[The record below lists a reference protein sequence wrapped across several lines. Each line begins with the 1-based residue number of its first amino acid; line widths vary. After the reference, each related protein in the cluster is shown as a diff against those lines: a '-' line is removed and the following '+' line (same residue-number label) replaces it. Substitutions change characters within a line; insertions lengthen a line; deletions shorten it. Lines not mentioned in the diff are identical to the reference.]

1 MRICPARTTRPAPF
15 SDPAQKE
22 SNCCRPTGL
31 QTVGRKTK
39 DVCVLR
45 NLGAR
50 LLTLVGSRWR
60 LLPEVE
66 RFTAKSGTN
75 SPGKPSLRSRGPT
88 GGPERNVEE
97 TFATVAAREK
107 NPPDTST
114 PSGTAPLSQ
123 KRTKSAAYKI
133 RGGAR
138 PFRSTR
144 MPQRL
149 PLTAGLP
156 PFPRESFSRV
166 IPRNSCSGEL
176 FRARGIQLFAP
187 PNKLQGYADSRP
199 R

>member
-39 DVCVLR
+39 DVSVLR

-50 LLTLVGSRWR
+50 LLTHIGSRWR

-66 RFTAKSGTN
+66 RFAAKSGTN
-75 SPGKPSLRSRGPT
+75 SPGKPSLQSRGPT
-88 GGPERNVEE
+88 GGPERNVAE

-107 NPPDTST
+107 NPPDPST
-114 PSGTAPLSQ
+114 PSETAPLSQ

-133 RGGAR
+133 RGGR
-138 PFRSTR
+138 GLFGVPECPSGF
-144 MPQRL
+144 PLQR
-149 PLTAGLP
+149 G
-156 PFPRESFSRV
+156 FH
-166 IPRNSCSGEL
+166 L
-176 FRARGIQLFAP
+176 FRGNLFS
-187 PNKLQGYADSRP
+187 G
-199 R
+199 